1 MATNTGIEV
10 TALRPAAS
18 AGDFYVRPE
27 APNSGIAEGLARLAG
42 TQNKKLNE
50 QAKIEAQEAALTESM
65 DFNNVEALH
74 NKDAYAQE
82 SPAFMAYLSEIRG
95 KNHAS
100 ALVSKMQSDWQE
112 QKAGF
117 NDTGSD
123 FESFLKDGFGK
134 VTEDLRGDRYMM
146 AGASGVFAEAAH
158 NLRSQNRQ
166 YVDARTRES
175 LQVEF
180 SESIGGIA
188 ADLVSGKIN
197 PDTAFL
203 QMEDQIEVVSGVG
216 GMTKSAASEQSFK
229 DLASYYAAKGGDGV
243 LKLLNRHPYVTGP
256 NGKEPTRLDGITLI
270 EGAIKTRSDEVYRQQ
285 EREYVQQ
292 ERAKDELRQET
303 ATTIQMLLIK
313 DPSAGIPD
321 ELKSAYIRSEGQ
333 LSTLES
339 FETNALALRN
349 KAVTQD
355 QIKYSN
361 ELLGNIYKHT
371 YNPAKSI
378 TTDDILVDSSLGLIH
393 PSQVPDLLLKVQQ
406 SKMVAPLGQKPEVT
420 IARTRFVESIVGV
433 SPSQS
438 NATRTR
444 AANLENAFDEG
455 FTQAVTEW
463 YDDNT
468 DDPNQTQVTRML
480 KDLGVELKKIADVD
494 TDEIANEA
502 ARNKGIRQATKWAK
516 ANQPF
521 GFNPD
526 LEDIEAQLAALPQS
540 ITDALYAN
548 PFQYIKFPKK
558 YDPNQDNPQEILR
571 PVIEILNEFGK
582 GGALVWMEAHKG
594 DF

>member
-10 TALRPAAS
+10 AALRPAAS

-42 TQNKKLNE
+42 TRNKKLNE

-74 NKDAYAQE
+74 NKEAYAQE

-112 QKAGF
+112 QKSGF

-123 FESFLKDGFGK
+123 FESFLKDGFAK

-146 AGASGVFAEAAH
+146 TGASGVFAEAAH
-158 NLRSQNRQ
+158 NLRAVNRQ
-166 YVDARTRES
+166 YVDKRSREA

-197 PDTAFL
+197 PETAFL

-243 LKLLNRHPYVTGP
+243 LKLLNQHPYVTGP
-256 NGKEPTRLDGITLI
+256 NGKAPTRLDGITLI

-285 EREYVQQ
+285 ERTYVQT

-303 ATTIQMLLIK
+303 ATTIQTLLIE
-313 DPSAGIPD
+313 DPTAGISD
-321 ELKSAYIRSEGQ
+321 ELKSAYIRSGGQ
-333 LSTLES
+333 LATLES
-339 FETNALALRN
+339 FESNALLLHN
-349 KAVTQD
+349 TSVTQD
-355 QIKYSN
+355 HEIRYNQ
-361 ELLGNIYKHT
+361 LLGDIYKNT
-371 YNPAKSI
+371 YNPAKRI
-378 TTDDILVDSSLGLIH
+378 KIDDILTESALALIH
-393 PSQVPDLLLKVQQ
+393 PSQVADLMLKVQQ
-406 SKMVAPLGQKPEVT
+406 SNMVAPLGQKPEVT
-420 IARTRFVESIVGV
+420 TARTRFVESIVGV

-444 AANLENAFDEG
+444 AANLEDAFDEG
-455 FTQAVTEW
+455 FRQAVTEW

-516 ANQPF
+516 GKQAF

-526 LEDIEAQLAALPQS
+526 LEDIETMLAAEPS
-540 ITDALYAN
+540 FITEMLYAN
-548 PFQYIKFPKK
+548 PFQKIDFPEKFGGG
-558 YDPNQDNPQEILR
+558 IR
-571 PVIEILNEFGK
+571 PIIEMLNEFEK
-582 GGALVWMEAHKG
+582 GGAHVWMEAHKG

>member
-42 TQNKKLNE
+42 TRNKKLNE

-74 NKDAYAQE
+74 NKEAYAQE

-112 QKAGF
+112 QKSGF

-123 FESFLKDGFGK
+123 FESFLKDGFAK

-146 AGASGVFAEAAH
+146 TGASGVFAEAAH
-158 NLRSQNRQ
+158 NLRAVNRQ
-166 YVDARTRES
+166 YVDKRSREA

-197 PDTAFL
+197 PETAFL

-243 LKLLNRHPYVTGP
+243 LKLLNQHPYVTGP
-256 NGKEPTRLDGITLI
+256 NGKAPTRLDGITLI

-285 EREYVQQ
+285 ERTYVQT

-303 ATTIQMLLIK
+303 ATTIQTLLIE
-313 DPSAGIPD
+313 DPTAGISD
-321 ELKSAYIRSEGQ
+321 ELKSAYIRSGGQ
-333 LSTLES
+333 LATLES
-339 FETNALALRN
+339 FESNALLLHN
-349 KAVTQD
+349 TSVTQD
-355 QIKYSN
+355 HEIRYNQ
-361 ELLGNIYKHT
+361 LLGDIYKNT
-371 YNPAKSI
+371 YNPAKRI
-378 TTDDILVDSSLGLIH
+378 KIDDILTESALALIH
-393 PSQVPDLLLKVQQ
+393 PSQVADLMLKVQQ
-406 SKMVAPLGQKPEVT
+406 SNMVAPLGQKPEVT
-420 IARTRFVESIVGV
+420 TARTRFVESIVGV

-444 AANLENAFDEG
+444 AANLEDAFDEG
-455 FTQAVTEW
+455 FRQAVTEW

-516 ANQPF
+516 GKQAF

-526 LEDIEAQLAALPQS
+526 LEDIETMLAAEPS
-540 ITDALYAN
+540 FITEMLYAN
-548 PFQYIKFPKK
+548 PFQKIDFPEKFGGG
-558 YDPNQDNPQEILR
+558 IR
-571 PVIEILNEFGK
+571 PIIEMLNEFEK
-582 GGALVWMEAHKG
+582 GGAHVWMEAHKG

>member
-10 TALRPAAS
+10 AALRPAAS

-42 TQNKKLNE
+42 TRNKKLNE

-74 NKDAYAQE
+74 NKEAYAQE

-112 QKAGF
+112 QKSGF

-123 FESFLKDGFGK
+123 FESFLKDGFAK

-146 AGASGVFAEAAH
+146 TGASGVFAEAAH
-158 NLRSQNRQ
+158 NLRAVNRQ
-166 YVDARTRES
+166 YVDKRSREA

-197 PDTAFL
+197 PETAFL

-243 LKLLNRHPYVTGP
+243 LKLLNQHPYVTGP
-256 NGKEPTRLDGITLI
+256 NGKAPTRLDGITLI

-285 EREYVQQ
+285 ERTYVQT

-303 ATTIQMLLIK
+303 ATTIQTLLIE
-313 DPSAGIPD
+313 DPTAGISD
-321 ELKSAYIRSEGQ
+321 ELKSAYIRSGGQ
-333 LSTLES
+333 LATLES
-339 FETNALALRN
+339 FESNALLLHN
-349 KAVTQD
+349 TSVTQD
-355 QIKYSN
+355 HEIRYNQ
-361 ELLGNIYKHT
+361 LLGDIYKNT
-371 YNPAKSI
+371 YNPAKRI
-378 TTDDILVDSSLGLIH
+378 KIDDILTESALALIH
-393 PSQVPDLLLKVQQ
+393 PSQVADLMLKVQQ
-406 SKMVAPLGQKPEVT
+406 SNMVAPLGQKPEVT
-420 IARTRFVESIVGV
+420 TARTRFVESIVGV

-444 AANLENAFDEG
+444 AANLEDAFDEG
-455 FTQAVTEW
+455 FRQAVTEW

-516 ANQPF
+516 GKQAF

-526 LEDIEAQLAALPQS
+526 LEDIETMLAAEPS
-540 ITDALYAN
+540 FITEMLYAN
-548 PFQYIKFPKK
+548 PFQKIAFPEKFGGG
-558 YDPNQDNPQEILR
+558 IR
-571 PVIEILNEFGK
+571 PIIEMLNEFEK
-582 GGALVWMEAHKG
+582 GGAHVWMEAHKG